1 MPARRTTTLP
11 LPAALVLLGTL
22 ALVLLVLAIGLQP
35 YARKK
40 TREALDGLDGA
51 HGDFQDVR
59 VSLFPLRYT
68 ITHLKISE
76 KDSLLKQPSFYA
88 ERLAIT
94 LRWGSLLH
102 GVFRGTVD
110 GDRVKIVLEE
120 PPPGP
125 DQPLPPLS
133 RIIPVRAVLDRAQLR
148 DSEVLY
154 AWVHKQGWPTLWVH
168 DIEAT
173 AENFTSR
180 PGLVDQPLTVAARGK
195 IERKGTLWLAV
206 TAQPFAERLTFTASA
221 GADGFDPSQLNAYLA
236 VKQNVTLTP
245 GSYAIRLSFRCEQGR
260 LRGVIEP
267 HLTGTELQSAGDA
280 GSALK
285 AFFGKIALAVSGPT
299 EGTRPSGRIEVSD
312 DLTDPKLQLGP
323 RLEKVVENGFVLGLQ
338 ETLKRTYSGKTD
350 ASGNPAPTPLKA
362 RK

>member
-1 MPARRTTTLP
+1 MPARRTTTL
-11 LPAALVLLGTL
+11 LLRAALVLLGTL

-40 TREALDGLDGA
+40 TREALVGLDGA
-51 HGDFQDVR
+51 RGDFRDVQ

-68 ITHLKISE
+68 ITRLKISE

-88 ERLAIT
+88 ERLAVT

-110 GDRVKIVLEE
+110 GHRVKIVLEE

-133 RIIPVRAVLDRAQLR
+133 RIIPVRAVVDRAQLR

-173 AENFTSR
+173 A
-180 PGLVDQPLTVAARGK
+180 D
-195 IERKGTLWLAV
+195 
-206 TAQPFAERLTFTASA
+206 
-221 GADGFDPSQLNAYLA
+221 
-236 VKQNVTLTP
+236 
-245 GSYAIRLSFRCEQGR
+245 
-260 LRGVIEP
+260 
-267 HLTGTELQSAGDA
+267 
-280 GSALK
+280 
-285 AFFGKIALAVSGPT
+285 
-299 EGTRPSGRIEVSD
+299 
-312 DLTDPKLQLGP
+312 
-323 RLEKVVENGFVLGLQ
+323 
-338 ETLKRTYSGKTD
+338 SGKTE
-350 ASGNPAPTPLKA
+350 ASSNPAPTPLKA